1 LKKSSLKKLK
11 TAVTTLI
18 KGVALFALFAASP
31 VVMDEVRDFY
41 WVEIASPKAAP
52 AKYRNR
58 IVASSSQIKYKG
70 KRYTLTNQH
79 VCRVNELL
87 FKQSNFDNRY
97 VPNEKIVGTY
107 MQIGDKPLKILAI
120 SKEHDL
126 CILEPDTDKGAF
138 SLAMN
143 YHIGERVTIIGHPRG
158 LPQTLREGR
167 LISKQVSTIPWI
179 EARIINTVMISTIS
193 YPGNSGSPVL
203 NRFGNLIGVLFAG
216 QRGIVTEALIV
227 PLEDVKKFLNNY
239 ERSLTK

>member
-1 LKKSSLKKLK
+1 MK
-11 TAVTTLI
+11 TAITTLI

-31 VVMDEVRDFY
+31 VVMDEARDFY

-52 AKYRNR
+52 AKFNDR

-79 VCRVNELL
+79 VCRINRLL
-87 FKQSNFDNRY
+87 FNRRMNSVNRY

-167 LISKQVSTIPWI
+167 LISKQITTIPWI
-179 EARIINTVMISTIS
+179 EARLINTVMISTIS

-216 QRGIVTEALIV
+216 QVGIVTEALIV
-227 PLEDVKKFLNNY
+227 PLEDVKKFLNDY
-239 ERSLTK
+239 ERSITQ